1 MYEDQATGAIS
12 ISGRGDEFQQASLDY
27 YPGENKVMTNQLG
40 QRGVV
45 TGKPTFEAGEFAK
58 GEFRDVENFGG
69 IDDMRGGLSSWEKL
83 VTGSDDQ
90 LKKVAEEFKKLQK
103 DPNILDDMA
112 KGGRVGYGNG
122 GGVGTLFKRRV

>member
-1 MYEDQATGAIS
+1 
-12 ISGRGDEFQQASLDY
+12 
-27 YPGENKVMTNQLG
+27 
-40 QRGVV
+40 
-45 TGKPTFEAGEFAK
+45 
-58 GEFRDVENFGG
+58 
-69 IDDMRGGLSSWEKL
+69 MRGGLTSWAKL